1 MDCYVR
7 SLAGGV
13 VGGVPHIFGGDS
25 DGLLFRGDA
34 LTQEVNLRQRRQ
46 AHRGAIPVLTL
57 RETPQRCVLVS
68 GGHDGWVRFWTPD
81 LEQLLEIDVRQPVTS
96 LSWLGNELA
105 NATDGGV
112 LCVTVR

>member
-1 MDCYVR
+1 M
-7 SLAGGV
+7 
-13 VGGVPHIFGGDS
+13 
-25 DGLLFRGDA
+25 
-34 LTQEVNLRQRRQ
+34 
-46 AHRGAIPVLTL
+46 
-57 RETPQRCVLVS
+57 LVS